1 MVKNK
6 INFNDVI
13 KANIQVHS
21 KLVKK
26 GEYQKSP
33 HFLIENQKRVRS
45 KLKEL
50 ISFLPSK
57 IKKKKMIDFGCGT
70 GFIIKLIHPY
80 FNEVHGIDITKE
92 MMKHVDTSPG
102 NIFLHESLAEKT
114 SFSDNTFD
122 FATAYSFMDHLLD
135 YKVFLKEV
143 YRTLKKGGIFYCGL
157 NPNKDFI
164 LGMDYAEK
172 SLSFGSTLINQE
184 IKKALYDGQY
194 YKENFGL
201 NSSLLEKAEPI
212 KTYDKGFNFK
222 EVMQFAKSLGFSKTD
237 VSFDWFL
244 GQGQISKKNL
254 RKANVIE
261 KYLQS
266 LLPFSSL
273 CYKYLSFT
281 LIK

>member
-1 MVKNK
+1 MIKAK

-33 HFLIENQKRVRS
+33 HFLEENQKRVKS
-45 KLKEL
+45 KLEEL
-50 ISFLPSK
+50 ILFLPSK
-57 IKKKKMIDFGCGT
+57 IKIKKMIDFGCGT
-70 GFIIKLIHPY
+70 GFIIKLIHKH

-102 NIFLHESLAEKT
+102 NIFLHEGLAEKT

-143 YRTLKKGGIFYCGL
+143 YRTLKKRGIFYCGL

-164 LGMDYAEK
+164 LGMKYAQK
-172 SLSFGSTLINQE
+172 SFSFGSTLIDQE
-184 IKKALYDGQY
+184 IKKALHNGEY

-201 NSSLLEKAEPI
+201 SSNLIQKAEPT
-212 KTYDKGFNFK
+212 KTFGHGFDFK
-222 EVMQFAKSLGFSKTD
+222 EVIQFAKSLGFSKTD
-237 VSFDWFL
+237 VSFEWFL

-254 RKANVIE
+254 GKANVIE
-261 KYLQS
+261 EYLQS

-281 LIK
+281 FIK

>member
-1 MVKNK
+1 MIKTQ
-6 INFNDVI
+6 INLNDVI
-13 KANIQVHS
+13 NANIQVHS
-21 KLVKK
+21 KLVKN

-33 HFLIENQKRVRS
+33 HFLIENQKRVKS

-50 ISFLPSK
+50 ILLMPSK

-70 GFIIKLIHPY
+70 GFIIKLIHKY
-80 FNEVHGIDITKE
+80 FNEVHGVDIAKE
-92 MMKHVDTSPG
+92 MMKHIDTSSG

-114 SFSDNTFD
+114 PFPNNTFD

-164 LGMDYAEK
+164 LGMDYAKK
-172 SLSFGSTLINQE
+172 SLSFGSALINQE
-184 IKKALYDGQY
+184 IKKALHNGEY
-194 YKENFGL
+194 YEENFGL
-201 NSSLLEKAEPI
+201 SRNLIQKAEPI
-212 KTYDKGFNFK
+212 KTFEHGFNFK
-222 EVMQFAKSLGFSKTD
+222 EVIQFAKSLGFSKTD

-254 RKANVIE
+254 ERANVIE
-261 KYLQS
+261 EYLQS

-281 LIK
+281 FIK